1 MFSRFSLKIESLTS
15 RAITWLL
22 TIPIRVLEKF
32 TLFKKYIDN
41 LDIDIDEKIQN
52 IKNDRNIIF
61 TGHSLGGG
69 IAKYLGLKYH
79 KECVAVS
86 GPGITS
92 LEYKFN
98 GEDNYYKYFKS
109 NLIDI
114 VPDYDIVSRLEI
126 SGGVRYRV
134 LCEKGFV
141 SCHQIDRILCQVGAM
156 CRREDL
162 VGDLCMSVFGKDEY
176 EEIRDLAGIK
186 SQLPNEYKN

>member
-1 MFSRFSLKIESLTS
+1 M
-15 RAITWLL
+15 
-22 TIPIRVLEKF
+22 
-32 TLFKKYIDN
+32 
-41 LDIDIDEKIQN
+41 
-52 IKNDRNIIF
+52 
-61 TGHSLGGG
+61 
-69 IAKYLGLKYH
+69 AKYLGLKYH
-79 KECVAVS
+79 KESVAVS

-92 LEYKFN
+92 LEYKFT

-114 VPDYDIVSRLEI
+114 VPDYDIISRLEI
-126 SGGVRYRV
+126 SGGVRFRV

-162 VGDLCMSVFGKDEY
+162 VGDVCMSVFGKDEY